1 MLIDL
6 FYFVILMK
14 NYIKYILPFKK
25 KFCKIELNSRELIFL
40 ENLVV
45 KFLNVLDINQLRN
58 KFEGQAFLDN
68 LYSESSAIDCIAK
81 IPERRFNR
89 FESISLAKI
98 KSNIIIDN
106 ILVNIIQFGNHLP
119 LVDISQNMPCI
130 FIHTTQKQVLE
141 ICGFISAED
150 VKNNISDIKRYG
162 FGSKETVK
170 GSFFGFD
177 KLKMFD
183 SIEQLRNLVKHWSLL

>member
-45 KFLNVLDINQLRN
+45 KFLNVRDLNQLRD

-68 LYSESSAIDCIAK
+68 YIQKALPLMALQKYLKEDLID
-81 IPERRFNR
+81 
-89 FESISLAKI
+89 FESISPAKI

-119 LVDISQNMPCI
+119 LVDTSQNMPCI

-170 GSFFGFD
+170 GSFYGFD

-183 SIEQLRNLVKHWSLL
+183 SIEQLRNLVKH